1 MPLIQKVETEDGPKG
16 WTISASTP
24 IALGMM
30 VTILASIAMG
40 AWKMSAIAA
49 KLDNIAVLLA
59 GNVSSIASLERQVA
73 DHKADD
79 ANKWSEVT
87 KNIEIIRAS
96 GSPRLQDV
104 EKHLVDLD
112 VRFGVHEA
120 LSKQGGKP

>member
-1 MPLIQKVETEDGPKG
+1 MPLLQKVETEDGPKG

-30 VTILASIAMG
+30 ITILASIATG
-40 AWKMSAIAA
+40 AWKMSAISA

-59 GNVSSIASLERQVA
+59 GNVSSIASLERRLA
-73 DHKADD
+73 DHEKEDS
-79 ANKWSEVT
+79 NKWTATE
-87 KNIEIIRAS
+87 KNLEIIRQS

-104 EKHLVDLD
+104 EKHLMDLD

-120 LSKQGGKP
+120 LSKQTGKP